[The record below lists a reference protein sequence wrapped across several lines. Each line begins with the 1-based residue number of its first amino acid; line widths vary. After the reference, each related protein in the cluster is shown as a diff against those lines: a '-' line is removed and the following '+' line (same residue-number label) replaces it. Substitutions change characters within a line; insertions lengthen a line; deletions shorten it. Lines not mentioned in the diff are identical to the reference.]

1 MKRKVAFL
9 MIALIVSVGFRD
21 VFTVLSFYSQR
32 AVITEAY
39 CVNINRPELMC
50 NGQCY
55 LARQMQHKED
65 EERSM
70 LPFPGQFD
78 HFQLISYIIDDSFI
92 PLVVVGPTKRIQPEW
107 AGRGY
112 PSESLSRVFQPPE
125 LAGCIA

>member
-1 MKRKVAFL
+1 

-32 AVITEAY
+32 ALITEAY

-55 LARQMQHKED
+55 LARQMQQEED
-65 EERSM
+65 EERTM

-78 HFQLISYIIDDSFI
+78 HFQLTSYIIDNLFTPSVI
-92 PLVVVGPTKRIQPEW
+92 VGRTKRIQPEW

-125 LAGCIA
+125 LAGCII